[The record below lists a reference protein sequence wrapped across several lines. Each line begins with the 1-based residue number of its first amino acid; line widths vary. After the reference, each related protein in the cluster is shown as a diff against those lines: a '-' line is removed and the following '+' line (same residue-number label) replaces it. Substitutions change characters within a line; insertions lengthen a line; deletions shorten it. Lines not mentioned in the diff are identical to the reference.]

1 MNTPFFLSIQ
11 GSYSNLELAL
21 YQGSNCL
28 ELIKEANIKSSSLLI
43 PLISQILKNNSKQ
56 ISDLDFIAIDQGPGA
71 FTSLRVTIT
80 TVNGLA
86 FASKIPLIGID
97 GLDALSE
104 EALEIT
110 TEKHEDFN
118 PEILVTLL
126 NAYNNDVFFDINK
139 ITDSNTLEPT
149 EKINPKN
156 GYKKIDLLLEEI
168 KNNFP
173 ESKIVFVGNGTRLHQ
188 NAIAKT
194 FEDNILIIDKEVCS
208 AATVARIALETWNQI
223 SRDTEKKEYKLS
235 PLYLKSQSFAIRP
248 KKN

>member
-21 YQGSNCL
+21 YQDSNCL
-28 ELIKEANIKSSSLLI
+28 ELIKEDNIKASSLLI
-43 PLISQILKNNSKQ
+43 PFISQILKNNSKQ
-56 ISDLDFIAIDQGPGA
+56 ISNLDFIAIDQGPGA

-86 FASKIPLIGID
+86 FANKIPLIGID
-97 GLDALSE
+97 GLDALSK

-110 TEKHEDFN
+110 TEKHTDFN

-139 ITDSNTLEPT
+139 VVDSNQLEPT
-149 EKINPKN
+149 EKIYPCK
-156 GYKKIDLLLEEI
+156 GYKKIDLLL
-168 KNNFP
+168 KGLKHNFS
-173 ESKIVFVGNGTRLHQ
+173 ENKIVFAGNGTKLNQ
-188 NAIAKT
+188 DLITKN
-194 FEDNILIIDKEVCS
+194 FENNILIVDRDVCS
-208 AATVARIALETWNQI
+208 AATVAKMALEKWNQV
-223 SRDTEKKEYKLS
+223 SGNVKEYKLS